1 MTRLLRITA
10 TLAVLA
16 VGLLIGERMGPRP
29 VGPPGEGSAAVGFC
43 RDMAVHHQQAVE
55 LSLVVRDRST
65 DDDVRRLAYDV
76 LTTQAAQ
83 RGMMLGW
90 LTSWGYSASAARPP
104 MAWMAMPGSPAGPP
118 MPGMATRE
126 QVAALE
132 RAGPGTAD
140 VMYLRLLIAHH
151 LGGVHMTDG
160 LLRPGVPGTPPEVR
174 WLAEAMRNSQRAEIG
189 ALRDMLAV
197 RAAPPRR
204 DSIHTGEPGR

>member
-1 MTRLLRITA
+1 VTRLLRITA

-16 VGLLIGERMGPRP
+16 VGLLLGERVGTKP
-29 VGPPGEGSAAVGFC
+29 VGPPAEGSVAVGFC

-90 LTSWGYSASAARPP
+90 LTSWGYSASSATPP
-104 MAWMAMPGSPAGPP
+104 MAWMAMPGSFAGSP

-126 QVAALE
+126 QVATLE
-132 RAGPGTAD
+132 RAAPKTAD
-140 VMYLRLLIAHH
+140 VIYLRLLIAHH
-151 LGGVHMTDG
+151 LGGVHMTDA
-160 LLRPGVPGTPPEVR
+160 LLRPGVAGTPPEVR

-189 ALRDMLAV
+189 ALQDMLA
-197 RAAPPRR
+197 
-204 DSIHTGEPGR
+204 HHHGEPGK